1 MFVFLSDIKKNLTTV
16 LIVSLLSVPS
26 LTAHAF
32 LQGDVLMGKKPY
44 ERGIVHNG
52 QPVTAKGQ
60 NNVVFQGDEAACL
73 RCHRRSG
80 FGGSEGGYY
89 VPPISAEFIFKPSR
103 RDRNDR
109 FRAAFLE
116 AQNIQ
121 HWVRV
126 RMPRVRPA
134 YTTSTLAE
142 ALRDG
147 HNPSGTEFDQLM
159 PRYQLDDRDVAN
171 LAAYLATLSKE
182 LSPGVD
188 EHYLHIATVVSPGI
202 DPVERDAMLA
212 TMQAYVSWYNER
224 LYSDIAHESSARA
237 YGMDVRSSTRLWKLH
252 VWELTGQAETWRAQL
267 DRYQREQP
275 VFAMVNGLV
284 NGSWSPVAGF
294 CDALKLPCLFPL
306 TELPQNGQA
315 PGGYNFYYTR
325 GLELEADILSVY
337 LEKMKSRPE
346 NLVQLHDNSRYG
358 TEPASRLTEK
368 LTVRLPEV
376 KIQTISFDNPQELKT
391 ILQSLQGLDGA
402 APGIIVWSN
411 PESDATLEILKR
423 SGIGDRPL
431 FVPAHTVRKQM
442 AHSRADLSVALT
454 DNLHI
459 IWPYSLSQSYQA
471 DAFRVRGWMRS
482 RGLPIQDEKI
492 QLLSYYAMNVLRDS
506 TRHLFEHFYR
516 DYLVERIEHEVESSP
531 HPGIYPLFSLGPE
544 QRVMSKGG
552 YVLTP
557 DETTKNTLKVAAD
570 WIVP

>member
-1 MFVFLSDIKKNLTTV
+1 MFAFWSDIKKNLTTM
-16 LIVSLLSVPS
+16 LCVSLLSVLS
-26 LTAHAF
+26 LTAYAF
-32 LQGDVLMGKKPY
+32 PQGDVLMGKKLY
-44 ERGIVHNG
+44 EQGIVHNG

-60 NNVVFQGDEAACL
+60 SNVIFQGDDAACS

-89 VPPISAEFIFKPSR
+89 VPPISAAFIFEPSR

-134 YTTSTLAE
+134 YTMSTLAK

-147 HNPSGTEFDQLM
+147 HNPSGTEFDPLM
-159 PRYQLDDRDVAN
+159 PRYQLDDQDVAN
-171 LAAYLATLSKE
+171 LAVYLATLSKE
-182 LSPGVD
+182 ISSGVD
-188 EHYLHIATVVSPGI
+188 EHYLHIATVISPGI
-202 DPVERDAMLA
+202 NPVERDAMLA

-237 YGMDVRSSTRLWKLH
+237 YGMDVRESTRLWKLH
-252 VWELTGQAETWRAQL
+252 IWELTGQTESWRAQL
-267 DRYQREQP
+267 EQFQREQP
-275 VFAMVNGLV
+275 VFAMVNGMI
-284 NGSWSPVAGF
+284 NGPWSPVARF
-294 CDALKLPCLFPL
+294 CDELKLPCLLPL
-306 TELPQNGQA
+306 TELPQNSQA

-325 GLELEADILSVY
+325 GLEQEADILSVY
-337 LEKMKSRPE
+337 LEKMQNRPK
-346 NLVQLHDNSRYG
+346 NLIQLRDNSRYG
-358 TEPASRLTEK
+358 IEPSLYLAK
-368 LTVRLPEV
+368 KMAARLPEV
-376 KIQTISFDNPQELKT
+376 TIQTISFGNTQELET
-391 ILQSLQGLDGA
+391 ILKSLQGEVGTA
-402 APGIIVWSN
+402 QGIIIWNN
-411 PESDATLEILKR
+411 PEDDKILEILQQA
-423 SGIGDRPL
+423 DTNDQPL
-431 FVPAHTVRKQM
+431 FVPAHMVRKQM
-442 AHSRADLSVALT
+442 AYSRADLSVTLT
-454 DNLHI
+454 GNLHI
-459 IWPYSLSQSYQA
+459 IWPFSLPQTYQA

-482 RGLPIQDEKI
+482 RGLRVKNEKI

-544 QRVMSKGG
+544 QRVLSKGG
-552 YVLTP
+552 YVLVP
-557 DETTKNTLKVAAD
+557 NKAAKNTLKVSAD